1 MQRLHYRTR
10 RGATLIEFAF
20 VVPVLL
26 LLMLGIMEFGWYGKN
41 QLALANAAREGAR
54 TASLGNSMPN
64 IRQRVVN
71 SAKPLTVENNDQA
84 IKLEY
89 STNGGTSYANF
100 PQDDNL
106 KTPSQNGATA
116 GSLIRVT
123 VSAAHNRLVN
133 LPITPARLSVKVTMI
148 RERS

>member
-1 MQRLHYRTR
+1 MQQLHYRTR

-26 LLMLGIMEFGWYGKN
+26 LIMLGIMEFGWYGKN
-41 QLALANAAREGAR
+41 QLTLANAAREGAR
-54 TASLGNSMPN
+54 AASIGRPIPN
-64 IRQRVVN
+64 IRQRIIN
-71 SAKPLTVENNDQA
+71 SAAPIRVENNVQA

-89 STNGGTSYANF
+89 STNAGASYVDF
-100 PQDDNL
+100 PQDDNI
-106 KTPSQNGATA
+106 KSPSQNGAPT

-123 VSAAHNRLVN
+123 VSAAHNRLAN